1 MVPVKEKNEV
11 HFVSKDELCLRETA
25 VKKEKEVLELYRNG
39 YT

>member
-25 VKKEKEVLELYRNG
+25 VKKKNKP
-39 YT
+39 

>member
-25 VKKEKEVLELYRNG
+25 VKEKEVLELYRNG